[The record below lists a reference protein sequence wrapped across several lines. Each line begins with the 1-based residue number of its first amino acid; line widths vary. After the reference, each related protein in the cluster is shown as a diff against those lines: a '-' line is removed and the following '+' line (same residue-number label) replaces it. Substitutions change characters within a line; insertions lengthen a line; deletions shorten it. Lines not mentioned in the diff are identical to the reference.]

1 MACSAEAGCGGAEEE
16 WRADELADVR
26 VDLYDSPLRDADAAP
41 RDVQGLRERFASHRS
56 WQRAHKDLGALA
68 RAEALERDAVEAA
81 SVPQWWLRED
91 LRAFDHIH
99 PNSEGHALISALMC
113 PSLPESWG
121 CACPAP
127 VDVERMEEVP
137 SEVATPI
144 APRARSVTPS
154 EAHGAERSF
163 PDLPAPE
170 STFAPRP

>member
-1 MACSAEAGCGGAEEE
+1 MRKSWTRRGPPPCGASGGPFGWNPATATDGWGQGEATAKHGGHG
-16 WRADELADVR
+16 RR
-26 VDLYDSPLRDADAAP
+26 PRDAA
-41 RDVQGLRERFASHRS
+41 
-56 WQRAHKDLGALA
+56 
-68 RAEALERDAVEAA
+68 EAA

-144 APRARSVTPS
+144 APPARSVTPS